1 MTSKGD
7 VEGGIG
13 GFIEAVSKEGEFN
26 SPPGHVWVKFHGLNE
41 NFLLPIAATLSV
53 RVGVYGKGIVRNT
66 KSGQLLCDFEACE
79 APEGLKSA
87 GAGFVPTGPVP
98 ESSNS
103 LSPTPAATKAPMLTV
118 ANPQSIMS
126 PNFSIRTDPNDEEI
140 EELSTSIKQTGM
152 LQPVL
157 VRKRQDASLE
167 CVAGSRRLRAAN
179 RASLTSIPIIVT
191 EMSDADAFTAQL
203 IENLHRKDLTD
214 EEKGR
219 AFKHALETFPDK
231 FPNQG
236 ALAKALGKKDPAWIS
251 HHIDVPEMADDLR
264 EEGVRVVPGQLTERQ
279 VRELKQLKP
288 EERKRLI
295 EKSEELPSSR
305 EIEEEAD
312 KPRKAAPPAATGRPR
327 EPAKPTGQFF
337 HCKEC
342 GAALTVIH
350 KSKTRHLLKS
360 VREFD

>member
-1 MTSKGD
+1 LTSKGD

-79 APEGLKSA
+79 APEGLEVAETAERVGTS
-87 GAGFVPTGPVP
+87 P
-98 ESSNS
+98 EPSLL
-103 LSPTPAATKAPMLTV
+103 LSPQPPTKP
-118 ANPQSIMS
+118 PQLSVVDPQCVLS
-126 PNFSIRTDPNDEEI
+126 PGFNIRMDPNDLEI
-140 EELSTSIKQTGM
+140 ADLTCSMKQTGL
-152 LQPVL
+152 LQPIL
-157 VRKRQDASLE
+157 VRRKLDGSLE
-167 CVAGSRRLRAAN
+167 RVAGSRRLRAAKDAN
-179 RASLTSIPIIVT
+179 LTSVPVIVT
-191 EMSDADAFTAQL
+191 EMSDADAFVAQL

>member
-1 MTSKGD
+1 LTSKGD

-66 KSGQLLCDFEACE
+66 KSGQLLCDFEACDP
-79 APEGLKSA
+79 PEGLKSA

-167 CVAGSRRLRAAN
+167 RVAGSRRLRAAN

-191 EMSDADAFTAQL
+191 EMSDADAFVAQL
-203 IENLHRKDLTD
+203 IENLQRKDLTD

-219 AFKHALETFPDK
+219 AFKHALEAFPER
-231 FPNQG
+231 FPNQET
-236 ALAKALGKKDPAWIS
+236 LAKALGKQSRSWVS
-251 HHIDVPEMADDLR
+251 EHITVPKVADELR
-264 EEGVRVVPGQLTERQ
+264 ETGVLPGEQELTVRQ
-279 VRELKQLKP
+279 VRELRKVPL
-288 EERKRLI
+288 EERAEI
-295 EKSEELPSSR
+295 IAEDAEVPSSR
-305 EIEEEAD
+305 RIERKVKERELKRRGLEDVDTGVVWVCKVCKRKFTHIHRADGRHKLQEITE
-312 KPRKAAPPAATGRPR
+312 T
-327 EPAKPTGQFF
+327 
-337 HCKEC
+337 
-342 GAALTVIH
+342 
-350 KSKTRHLLKS
+350 
-360 VREFD
+360 